1 MEVRDKLN
9 SNTKIFCI
17 SKLQSEIASF
27 FFEKDN
33 IVNSFFQD
41 SFKILNNSGNMIFA
55 SHPKK
60 GKKIKIDSF
69 DLIKGNF
76 FFGSWDGGID
86 YEKNF
91 KKIFKILKGIKNF
104 DKLFNEKLYNL
115 NNINSAI
122 QDLKDEKVL
131 RPIVKLY

>member
-1 MEVRDKLN
+1 
-9 SNTKIFCI
+9 
-17 SKLQSEIASF
+17 
-27 FFEKDN
+27 
-33 IVNSFFQD
+33 
-41 SFKILNNSGNMIFA
+41 MIFA
-55 SHPKK
+55 SHTKK

-69 DLIKGNF
+69 DLIKGKKIF
-76 FFGSWDGGID
+76 ESWGGGID
-86 YEKNF
+86 YEKNC
-91 KKIFKILKGIKNF
+91 KKILKILKGVKNY